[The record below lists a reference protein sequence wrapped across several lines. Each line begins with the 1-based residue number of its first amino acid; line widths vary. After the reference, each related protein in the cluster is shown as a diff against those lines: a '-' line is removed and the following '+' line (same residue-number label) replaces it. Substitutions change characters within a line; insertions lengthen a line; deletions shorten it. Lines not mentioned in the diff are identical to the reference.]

1 MKQVKSDEARR
12 GFRDILDEMERDPES
27 AVEIF
32 RYDRPVAVVVS
43 ASWYRRA
50 TASLEG
56 GEGQR

>member
-27 AVEIF
+27 AVEVL

-50 TASLEG
+50 AASLQVAEN
-56 GEGQR
+56 RR